1 MGILSSYDLLD
12 QKAIVTGASR
22 GLGRAIAIALA
33 QAGADVVI
41 TFNVNVDMAQ
51 QTAAEVEK
59 LGRKSLVIKMDVAKS
74 DEINQVVEKT
84 LKEFGRINILV
95 NNAGINR
102 RVPAEQM
109 SETDWKKVIDVN
121 LTGVFLCSQAV
132 GRQMIKQKSGRI
144 INIASVSGVLLNR
157 GVTQVAYYA
166 AKAGVILL
174 TKALA
179 MEWAKHNIRVNAIS
193 PGWMRTSLVESEFIV
208 DKKKYQEIIEDTPMR
223 RFGEP
228 RELGPAVVYLAST
241 ASSFITG
248 ENLVID
254 GGYATL

>member
-1 MGILSSYDLLD
+1 MGLLSSYELSN
-12 QKAIVTGASR
+12 QKAIVTGGGQ
-22 GLGRAIAIALA
+22 GLGRAMAIALA
-33 QAGADVVI
+33 EAGADVAI
-41 TFNVNVDMAQ
+41 ADINAHTAKQ
-51 QTAAEVEK
+51 AAAEIEK
-59 LGRKSLVIKMDVAKS
+59 LGRKSLVVKMDVAKS
-74 DEINQVVEKT
+74 DEIDQVVERAI
-84 LKEFGRINILV
+84 KEFGRIDILV

-102 RVPAEQM
+102 RIPAEQM
-109 SETDWKKVIDVN
+109 SETDWRKVIDVN

-144 INIASVSGVLLNR
+144 INIASVSGMLLNR

-166 AKAGVILL
+166 AKAGVIML

-179 MEWAKHNIRVNAIS
+179 MEWAKYNIRVNSIS
-193 PGWMRTSLVESEFIV
+193 PGWMRTPLVESEFIT
-208 DKKKYQEIIEDTPMR
+208 DKKRYQEIIEDTPMR

-228 RELGPAVVYLAST
+228 KELGPAVVYLVSE
-241 ASSFITG
+241 ASSFVTG